1 MPSRRSKRE
10 VIHIQTPVYTTDAY
24 NQQVISGYTNVL
36 TAVRATWK
44 HNEGMGKTTAG
55 TEYMR
60 GRQVE
65 ASVVGSFE
73 IRKPNVAI
81 TPAMS
86 VLHVSDGNTRYE
98 IHSVRPSESNYEG
111 GFRDV
116 EILVKGIAE

>member
-10 VIHIQTPVYTTDAY
+10 VIHIQTPVFTTNAY
-24 NQQVISGYTNVL
+24 NQQVVSGYENVL

-44 HNEGMGKTTAG
+44 HNDG

-65 ASVVGSFE
+65 ASVVGVFE
-73 IRKPNVAI
+73 IRKPNI
-81 TPAMS
+81 TISPKMS
-86 VLHVSDGNTRYE
+86 VLHVNGGNIRYE

-116 EILVKGIAE
+116 EILVKAIAE